1 MQRGHL
7 NQTNE
12 AVSFKFRLKLA
23 FTDYMGEIII
33 VHKYA
38 YALLRV
44 LFASFK
50 PQTSYAVYVK
60 VIKTVQREFQG
71 QMKGQID
78 YLVCSKKFLEG
89 STSKI
94 LSKIDSI

>member
-1 MQRGHL
+1 MLFLLGTLHKFIL
-7 NQTNE
+7 FFCFCFF
-12 AVSFKFRLKLA
+12 FKPNCIKKLILSGA
-23 FTDYMGEIII
+23 LFLQIQLDI

-38 YALLRV
+38 YALMRV

-60 VIKTVQREFQG
+60 VIKTVQREFQC

-78 YLVCSKKFLEG
+78 YLVCSKSF
-89 STSKI
+89 
-94 LSKIDSI
+94 